1 MLDVLASTPAL
12 LFSFFTKNHLN
23 IDVLRYSGN
32 EARAVIHL
40 PRYLTYK
47 NYAMMFVNCQ
57 SDLQFTMI
65 ALRVAAT
72 ERSGLFDDY
81 SG

>member
-32 EARAVIHL
+32 EVRAV
-40 PRYLTYK
+40 T
-47 NYAMMFVNCQ
+47 F
-57 SDLQFTMI
+57 
-65 ALRVAAT
+65 LR
-72 ERSGLFDDY
+72 
-81 SG
+81 